1 VLILVTDAYKKNEF
15 MIAPPVL
22 MGMIYQLSKLIH
34 YVLGTNYLGDNDTP
48 LVSGE
53 RSIPV
58 QNDE

>member
-1 VLILVTDAYKKNEF
+1 MLTKKNEF

-48 LVSGE
+48 GE

>member
-48 LVSGE
+48 GE

>member
-1 VLILVTDAYKKNEF
+1 MLTKKKNEF

-34 YVLGTNYLGDNDTP
+34 YVLGTNYLGDDTP

>member
-1 VLILVTDAYKKNEF
+1 

-48 LVSGE
+48 FGIWRE
-53 RSIPV
+53 TSIPV
-58 QNDE
+58 QNNDMSSR